1 MESMAEF
8 KPFQVSRPWGSFRQ
22 FTNNEPATVKIILV
36 KKDEAF
42 SLQYH
47 TIRTEF
53 WKILSGNPEVTIE
66 ESVTRAKPGDEFEIA
81 PKTKHR
87 VYSVE
92 MDTQILEISI
102 GKFDENDIVRLED
115 KYGRA

>member
-1 MESMAEF
+1 MEGLKIYKEE
-8 KPFQVSRPWGSFRQ
+8 RPWGGFEQ
-22 FTNNEPATVKIILV
+22 FVQNTLSTVKIILV

-47 TIRTEF
+47 NNRKEF
-53 WKILSGNPEVTIE
+53 WKILSGTPEITIGD
-66 ESVTRAKPGDEFEIA
+66 SVVRAKEGDEFEIP

-87 VYSVE
+87 VHSS
-92 MDTQILEISI
+92 DTDTEFLEISL
-102 GKFDENDIVRLED
+102 GEFDENDIIRLED